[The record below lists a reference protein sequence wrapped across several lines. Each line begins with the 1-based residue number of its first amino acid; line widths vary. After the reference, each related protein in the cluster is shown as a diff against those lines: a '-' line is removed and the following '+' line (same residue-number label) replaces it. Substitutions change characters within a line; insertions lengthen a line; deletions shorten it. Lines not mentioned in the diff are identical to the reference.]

1 MPFRNKTDEYFADG
15 LERFGSSYNVVR
27 EPELG
32 KIYAELLAKY
42 GRAFD
47 LKPVISRPVDGIEVE
62 AYRTQGHAFFLL
74 FYAIMKDQIGGPL
87 YVVSE
92 LHGRVSYPDAMFEL
106 ESSIGLSLAHA
117 DKGGVDHI
125 CFKADLEFLI
135 VRDQNDI
142 VAGYGKAAAWVRAF
156 RKFYPEF
163 VV

>member
-1 MPFRNKTDEYFADG
+1 MQFKNKTDEYFADG
-15 LERFGSSYNVVR
+15 LERFSSSYNVVR

-32 KIYAELLAKY
+32 PIYCSLLAKY
-42 GRAFD
+42 GRVFE
-47 LKPVISRPVDGIEVE
+47 LKPAISRPVNGIEVA

-74 FYAIMKDQIGGPL
+74 FYATMKDQIGGPL
-87 YVVSE
+87 YVMTE
-92 LHGRVSYPDAMFEL
+92 LHGRLSCPDAIFEL

-156 RKFYPEF
+156 RTFYPEF
-163 VV
+163 AV